1 MDWRK
6 NLGSPKDI
14 LIRKQK
20 ENNKL
25 VMNESPIYNVKNLKI
40 NFFKIIKKQKEKSQ
54 KKVES

>member
-1 MDWRK
+1 MDWKK
-6 NLGSPKDI
+6 NFGSPKDI
-14 LIRKQK
+14 LVKKQK